1 MTTNTLS
8 VIDFVA
14 RESLRIAHEELKF
27 LKTINREYDD
37 QFAKTGAKI
46 GSTLRVRNP
55 NEFTRRTGSR
65 IMDVQDITESTQD
78 VTVATQD
85 GVDIRLN

>member
-14 RESLRIAHEELKF
+14 REALRVAHEELKF
-27 LKTINREYDD
+27 LSTIDRQYDD
-37 QFAKTGAKI
+37 NFAKTGAKI
-46 GSTLRVRNP
+46 GSALRVRNP
-55 NEFTRRTGSR
+55 NEFTRRAGTR
-65 IMDVQDITESTQD
+65 IMDVQDITETTQD